1 MCSLTASINELQS
14 LVTSLDSFNAQHW
27 SIRYPQ
33 FAVQPTGTAANAPPS
48 PPSLQRAHSTEQHVQ
63 LQQQRPSLQARSFT
77 SGFLAEKAEGSG
89 TSKSKDMSILSLLDI
104 KTGEYATGSNSLP
117 ALLPSLSQ
125 ATLAQLLTRRFATA
139 LKHLDSLRVRV
150 QDTDSKVLV
159 TGDLNA
165 GKSTFVNAL
174 TRRDVMPVDQQPCT
188 SVFTELVDSS
198 FNNGKEEAH
207 AIKAENL
214 AKYKP
219 EDEST
224 FTRFAMEQLDDACI
238 DGHEE
243 GYTLVRVY
251 ISSSTKDS
259 EAESTDLPPF
269 VHNGIVDISL
279 IDAPGLNRDTL
290 STTALFSRQS
300 EIDVVVFLV
309 SAENHFTLSA
319 KEFLWNA
326 AREKAYVFVVVNK
339 FDGIKDKARCVKR
352 VGEQLKQLS
361 PATWDARAELVHFVE
376 AAHPADQPAWTEL
389 ERSLREFVLQK
400 RSISKLLPAKT
411 YLLNLLSDL
420 DLLADS
426 NMAAADAQLQKA
438 LADLE
443 VLRPAHEKLER
454 AKDAVGEELHST
466 EEGQVEDVQ
475 VTTKTMLDR
484 AIAAIGHGELPT
496 PSQEN
501 FAVHPS
507 VKRFNA
513 PDHLPA
519 YPGLL
524 SIWSWAED
532 IKTTLLQSLEGSLRD
547 AEEYAR
553 NKTIEG
559 VQHITGHL
567 ADTFLP
573 SNGAV
578 EAKTEKR
585 VFRPEVMFAKHRKAR
600 LMSPYRGVASLG
612 LSTSH
617 RPAESTSV
625 SSTKDIEVSFLDLF
639 DLECLWPHL
648 SATGDAKLDDAE
660 TMGAVS
666 VSTIGVGA
674 LTMFGSRAVGVQSFV
689 ESIAKVADFAGSKTV
704 RKWAGP
710 VVGVLSKC
718 H

>member
-1 MCSLTASINELQS
+1 
-14 LVTSLDSFNAQHW
+14 
-27 SIRYPQ
+27 
-33 FAVQPTGTAANAPPS
+33 
-48 PPSLQRAHSTEQHVQ
+48 
-63 LQQQRPSLQARSFT
+63 
-77 SGFLAEKAEGSG
+77 
-89 TSKSKDMSILSLLDI
+89 MSILSLLDI
-104 KTGEYATGSNSLP
+104 KTGEYATGNNSLP

-174 TRRDVMPVDQQPCT
+174 TRREVMPVDQQPCT
-188 SVFTELVDSS
+188 SVFTELVDASL
-198 FNNGKEEAH
+198 NHGKEEAH
-207 AIKAENL
+207 AIKVENL
-214 AKYKP
+214 AKYNP

-224 FTRFAMEQLDDACI
+224 FTRFAMQQLDDACI

-251 ISSSTKDS
+251 LSSATQDAAVA
-259 EAESTDLPPF
+259 AEQETMPSF

-339 FDGIKDKARCVKR
+339 FEGIKDKARCVKR

-361 PATWDARAELVHFVE
+361 PATWDSRAELVHFVE
-376 AAHPADQPAWTEL
+376 ASHPSDQPAWSDL
-389 ERSLREFVLQK
+389 ESSLREFVLQK
-400 RSISKLLPAKT
+400 RSVSKLLPAKT

-426 NMAAADAQLQKA
+426 NLAAADAQLSKA
-438 LADLE
+438 VADLE
-443 VLRPAHEKLER
+443 VLRPAHEKLEK
-454 AKDAVGEELHST
+454 AKEAVGEELHAT
-466 EEGQVEDVQ
+466 EEAQVEDVQ
-475 VTTKTMLDR
+475 LTTRSMLER
-484 AIAAIGHGELPT
+484 ALAAVGKGELPP
-496 PSQEN
+496 PSTT
-501 FAVHPS
+501 AVDVHPA
-507 VKRFNA
+507 VKKFDA
-513 PDHLPA
+513 PDHLPS

-532 IKTTLLQSLEGSLRD
+532 LKSTLLQSLEGSVRE

-573 SNGAV
+573 SQ
-578 EAKTEKR
+578 EAAEATKTEKR

-600 LMSPYRGVASLG
+600 FVASNRGVASLG
-612 LSTSH
+612 LSTSAA
-617 RPAESTSV
+617 PSKSLTLA
-625 SSTKDIEVSFLDLF
+625 SSPSAGNDIEISFLDLF
-639 DLECLWPHL
+639 DLERLWPHL
-648 SATGDAKLDDAE
+648 SATGEGKSLEEIE

-689 ESIAKVADFAGSKTV
+689 ETVAKVADFAGSKTA

-710 VVGVLSKC
+710 VVGVLSASSLS
-718 H
+718 